1 MLSIDI
7 GIKNLS
13 YCVFVKEE
21 IIDWGIIDL
30 SDSEICSCG
39 NPASFFGEENYCSK
53 HKPKKSVIITK
64 PIGKMKFVDF
74 KNKLFKKCNTL
85 EECKT
90 LINEDHIH
98 LLTKKNASTIDLIQ
112 ISRNIQIHF
121 DNKWKDVV
129 FDTVIIENQ
138 ISPLASR
145 MKTIQGM
152 ITQYFVKTVPNIHYI
167 SSSNKLKHVKVKMT
181 YQERKK
187 EGIKQCRE
195 NIPQK
200 WCDFFEK
207 ADKKDDLADCYLQ
220 GIWFIT
226 NKMKNKKFD

>member
-13 YCVFVKEE
+13 YCVFEEKE
-21 IIDWGIIDL
+21 IVDWGIIDL
-30 SDSEICSCG
+30 SGSETCSCG
-39 NPASFFGEENYCSK
+39 NPASFFGKENYCKK

-64 PIGKMKFVDF
+64 PIEKMKFVDF

-90 LINEDHIH
+90 LINELSIH

-187 EGIKQCRE
+187 EGIKQCQE
-195 NIPQK
+195 TIPQK
-200 WCDFFEK
+200 WYDFFINS
-207 ADKKDDLADCYLQ
+207 DKKDDLADCYLQ

-226 NKMKNKKFD
+226 NKMEK

>member
-13 YCVFVKEE
+13 YCVFEEKE
-21 IIDWGIIDL
+21 IVDWGIIDL
-30 SDSEICSCG
+30 SDSETCSCG
-39 NPASFFGEENYCSK
+39 NPASFLGKERYCTK
-53 HKPKKSVIITK
+53 HKPKTSFVLPK
-64 PIGKMKFVDF
+64 PIEKMKFGDF
-74 KNKLFKKCNTL
+74 KNKLFKKCNNL

-90 LINEDHIH
+90 LINELPIH
-98 LLTKKNASTIDLIQ
+98 LLTKKNASAIDLIQ
-112 ISRNIQIHF
+112 ISRNIQTHF
-121 DNKWKDVV
+121 DNKWKNAV

-138 ISPLASR
+138 ISPLANR

-187 EGIKQCRE
+187 EGIKQCQE
-195 NIPQK
+195 KIPQK
-200 WCDFFEK
+200 WHDFFAN

-220 GIWFIT
+220 GIWFIA
-226 NKMKNKKFD
+226 NKMKK

>member
-1 MLSIDI
+1 M
-7 GIKNLS
+7 
-13 YCVFVKEE
+13 
-21 IIDWGIIDL
+21 
-30 SDSEICSCG
+30 
-39 NPASFFGEENYCSK
+39 
-53 HKPKKSVIITK
+53 
-64 PIGKMKFVDF
+64 
-74 KNKLFKKCNTL
+74 

-90 LINEDHIH
+90 LINELSIH

-187 EGIKQCRE
+187 EGIKQCQE
-195 NIPQK
+195 TIPQK
-200 WCDFFEK
+200 WYDFFINS
-207 ADKKDDLADCYLQ
+207 DKKDDLADCYLQ

-226 NKMKNKKFD
+226 NKMEK

>member
-13 YCVFVKEE
+13 YCVFENNE
-21 IIDWGIIDL
+21 IADWGIIDL
-30 SDSEICSCG
+30 SNSETCSCG
-39 NPASFFGEENYCSK
+39 NPASFFGKEKYCTK
-53 HKPKKSVIITK
+53 HKPKKSFVLPK
-64 PIGKMKFVDF
+64 PMEKMKLSDF
-74 KNKLFKKCNTL
+74 KKTKMFQKCNHL
-85 EECKT
+85 EECKI
-90 LINEDHIH
+90 LLNDLFI
-98 LLTKKNASTIDLIQ
+98 LTKKNASDIDLIQ
-112 ISRNIQIHF
+112 ISRNIQTHF
-121 DNKWKDVV
+121 DNKWKGVV

-167 SSSNKLKHVKVKMT
+167 SSSNKLKHVKTKMT

-187 EGIKQCRE
+187 EGIKQCQE
-195 NIPQK
+195 KIPQK
-200 WCDFFEK
+200 WQEIFSK
-207 ADKKDDLADCYLQ
+207 ANKKDDLADCYLQ

-226 NKMKNKKFD
+226 NKMEK

>member
-13 YCVFVKEE
+13 FCVFENKE
-21 IIDWGIIDL
+21 IVDWGVIDL
-30 SDSEICSCG
+30 SDLETCSCG
-39 NPASFFGEENYCSK
+39 NSATFVGKEKYCTK
-53 HKPKKSVIITK
+53 HKPKKSFILPK
-64 PIGKMKFVDF
+64 PIEKMKFADF
-74 KNKLFKKCNTL
+74 KNKLFQKCTNL

-90 LINEDHIH
+90 LINDLPIH
-98 LLTKKNASTIDLIQ
+98 LLTKKNASEMDLIQ
-112 ISRNIQIHF
+112 ISRNIQTHF

-129 FDTVIIENQ
+129 FNTVIIENQ

-152 ITQYFVKTVPNIHYI
+152 ITQYFIKTPNIHYI

-195 NIPQK
+195 KISPQ
-200 WCDFFEK
+200 WSDFFEK
-207 ADKKDDLADCYLQ
+207 AEKKDDLADCFLQ
-220 GIWFIT
+220 GMWFIT
-226 NKMKNKKFD
+226 NKMKN

>member
-13 YCVFVKEE
+13 YCAFQDKE
-21 IIDWGIIDL
+21 IMDWGIIDL
-30 SDSEICSCG
+30 SDSKVQTCSCG
-39 NPASFFGEENYCSK
+39 NPATFIGNESYCTK
-53 HKPKKSVIITK
+53 HKPKKSIVLTK
-64 PIGKMKFVDF
+64 SIEKMKLNDF
-74 KNKLFKKCNTL
+74 KKNKLFEKCNTL
-85 EECKT
+85 EECRS
-90 LINEDHIH
+90 LAESFY
-98 LLTKKNASTIDLIQ
+98 LLKKNSAVTIDLIQ
-112 ISRNIQIHF
+112 ISRNIQTHF
-121 DNKWKDVV
+121 DNKWKDTV

-167 SSSNKLKHVKVKMT
+167 SSCNKLKHVKVKMT

-187 EGIKQCRE
+187 EGINQCKE
-195 NIPQK
+195 KIPQK
-200 WCDFFEK
+200 WYDFFIK
-207 ADKKDDLADCYLQ
+207 NAKKDDLADCYLQ

-226 NKMKNKKFD
+226 NKIEN

>member
-13 YCVFVKEE
+13 YCIFQEKE
-21 IIDWGIIDL
+21 IVDWGIIDL
-30 SDSEICSCG
+30 SDSKVQMCG
-39 NPASFFGEENYCSK
+39 CGTPSAFIGNEPYCTK
-53 HKPKKSVIITK
+53 HKPKKSFVLTK
-64 PIGKMKFVDF
+64 PIEKMKLNDF
-74 KNKLFKKCNTL
+74 KKNKLFGSYNTL
-85 EECKT
+85 EECRSFPR
-90 LINEDHIH
+90 I
-98 LLTKKNASTIDLIQ
+98 LTKTNASAIDLIQ
-112 ISRNIQIHF
+112 ISRNIQTHF

-167 SSSNKLKHVKVKMT
+167 SSSNKLKHVNVKMT

-187 EGIKQCRE
+187 EGIKQCAE
-195 NIPQK
+195 KIPQK
-200 WCDFFEK
+200 WYDFFMK
-207 ADKKDDLADCYLQ
+207 NTKKDDLADCYLQ
-220 GIWFIT
+220 GIWFIA
-226 NKMKNKKFD
+226 NKLEK